1 MAGPA
6 HRGVRRLA
14 LWALLF
20 LAGGTASAAQPL
32 GRLFFTPEQRATLE
46 ALRLQPASSPAMR
59 TDRIKVN
66 GIIQRSGSPPTVWIN
81 GVPRAALPDEVV
93 APAGN
98 RSAPAVQVTVP
109 GKEERVRLK
118 VGQSVDISGEE
129 APTET
134 NPPPAPRA
142 APAPPAHD

>member
-6 HRGVRRLA
+6 HRVVRRVA

-20 LAGGTASAAQPL
+20 VAGHPAGAAEPL

-59 TDRIKVN
+59 TDRIRVN
-66 GIIQRSGSPPTVWIN
+66 GIIQRSGSPTTVWIN
-81 GVPRAALPDEVV
+81 GVPRAALPGEVV
-93 APAGN
+93 APAARQG
-98 RSAPAVQVTVP
+98 APAVQVTVP
-109 GKEERVRLK
+109 GKDERVRLK

-129 APTET
+129 APAET